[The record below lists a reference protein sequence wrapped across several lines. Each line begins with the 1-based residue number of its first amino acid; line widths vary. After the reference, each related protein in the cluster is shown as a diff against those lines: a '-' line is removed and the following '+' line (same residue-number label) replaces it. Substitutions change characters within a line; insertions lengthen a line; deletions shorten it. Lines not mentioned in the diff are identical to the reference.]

1 MTFTFFDSKPYFLL
15 YVSFISVIEWAIA
28 PEGKLH
34 YDNKKAIVI
43 PCRAMDKDVITKAF
57 RVKENG
63 DLQKLPASAVILHRP
78 KAADSGKYLCTAE
91 RNGQKSLKEFEL
103 IVRGKKKHKMINF

>member
-1 MTFTFFDSKPYFLL
+1 M
-15 YVSFISVIEWAIA
+15 V

-34 YDNKKAIVI
+34 YDNKKAIVL

-63 DLQKLPASAVILHRP
+63 ELQRLSASAVILHRP

-91 RNGQKSLKEFEL
+91 RSGEKISKEFEL
-103 IVRGKKKHKMINF
+103 IVRGK

>member
-1 MTFTFFDSKPYFLL
+1 M
-15 YVSFISVIEWAIA
+15 V

-34 YDNKKAIVI
+34 YDNKKAIVL

-63 DLQKLPASAVILHRP
+63 ELQRLSASAVILHRP

-91 RNGQKSLKEFEL
+91 RNGEKISKEFEL
-103 IVRGKKKHKMINF
+103 IVRGK